1 MITKKLIV
9 RPLTIAMAL
18 FFIHTLVQAQSN
30 IGIGTPTPHPS
41 AALDVSSSTRGM
53 LVPRM
58 SLAQRNM
65 IASPAIGLI
74 VYQIDNTPGYYYYNG
89 GAWVS
94 FMGATGAQGA
104 DGAQGITGEAGN
116 AGVAGVSVPVGGS
129 TGQVLAKINTTDYNM
144 EWVTPSS
151 SSAGGGTLVWE
162 GIATVTQTVG
172 AGSSATAPSIIVFD
186 NDVTGPTNG
195 GAIISDSVF
204 VVGEAG
210 LYCITAHV
218 IAFQSSSSGLGAAPG
233 PYIEIKNAAGANN
246 RQYFGMG
253 VTNSVAATNTS
264 TLPFASRGRSFAT
277 AWAQLAAGETVRIKV
292 NNLSTS
298 VPAQIT
304 TDGTTRISIVK
315 Y

>member
-18 FFIHTLVQAQSN
+18 LFIHTLVQAQSN

-41 AALDVSSSTRGM
+41 AALDVSSSTQGM

-58 SLAQRNM
+58 SLAQRNL
-65 IASPAIGLI
+65 IASPAVGLI
-74 VYQIDNTPGYYYYNG
+74 VYQNDNTPGYYYYNG
-89 GAWVS
+89 GAWVN
-94 FMGATGAQGA
+94 FMGATGVQGA
-104 DGAQGITGEAGN
+104 DGPQGITGQAGN
-116 AGVAGVSVPVGGS
+116 AGAAGVSVPVGGS
-129 TGQVLAKINTTDYNM
+129 AGQVLAKINTTDYNM
-144 EWVTPSS
+144 EWVTPSTS
-151 SSAGGGTLVWE
+151 GVGSKLVWE
-162 GIATVTQTVG
+162 GIATVTQTVPV
-172 AGSSATAPSIIVFD
+172 GSPTTAPSIIIFD
-186 NDVTGPTNG
+186 NDVTGPTNAG
-195 GAIISDSVF
+195 TITNDSVF

-218 IAFQSSSSGLGAAPG
+218 IAFQSSSSGLGAAPY
-233 PYIEIKNAAGANN
+233 PYIEIKNAVGGNN

-253 VTNSVAATNTS
+253 VTSSFTTGNSSA
-264 TLPFASRGRSFAT
+264 LQFQWRGRSFAT
-277 AWAQLAAGETVRIKV
+277 AWVQLVAGETVRIKV
-292 NNLSTS
+292 NNQSTS